1 MTTERLAFFPGCIS
15 TNLYPSIER
24 STRLV
29 LAELGY
35 ELVDLPF
42 GCCPPPGVLRSYDEP
57 TWATLAS
64 RNLAIAAREGLALL
78 TICNGCFGSLE
89 EATARLNEDPGL
101 ERRVVA
107 ALDGAGIPGGEGAAD
122 MEVLHIL
129 DLFYSEEARE
139 ALADRVVLRLDRP
152 VAVHYGC
159 HYLRPS
165 SRYGRDVEDPRILDE
180 LVELVGFRS
189 VPFPEKLSCCGAG
202 GGVWSG
208 EEATSLDILERK
220 LRFMVDAGAEAVVN
234 VCPFCHLQFDQGQ
247 KRLGA
252 RAPRLPSLH
261 LSQLIGLAFGM
272 KDKVLGLH
280 THLVPARDLAKAA
293 REARVAGG
301 QRDRTRGDP
310 R

>member
-1 MTTERLAFFPGCIS
+1 MTEERFAFFPGCIS
-15 TNLYPSIER
+15 TNLYPAIER

-29 LAELGY
+29 LAELGF

-57 TWATLAS
+57 TWATLAA
-64 RNLAIAAREGLALL
+64 RNLAIAAREGLPLL

-89 EATARLNEDPGL
+89 EATARLNENPGL
-101 ERRVVA
+101 DRRVVRS
-107 ALDGAGIPGGEGAAD
+107 LDGAGIPGGEGAAGV
-122 MEVLHIL
+122 EVLHIL
-129 DLFYSEEARE
+129 DLLDTREAKE
-139 ALADRVVLRLDRP
+139 ALADLVVHRLDAP

-180 LVELVGFRS
+180 LVELAGFRS
-189 VPFPEKLSCCGAG
+189 IPFPEKLSCCGAG

-220 LRFMVDAGAEAVVN
+220 LHLMVDAGAEAVVN

-247 KRLGA
+247 KRLGM

-261 LSQLIGLAFGM
+261 LTQLIGLALGM

-293 REARVAGG
+293 REARAA
-301 QRDRTRGDP
+301 QDARD
-310 R
+310 